1 MYLST
6 QKTNHGEHGA
16 HGELKN
22 CSEELIDRVLTAATA
37 VHRELGPG
45 LLESVYKRALM
56 MELADARIPAERE
69 VETPVRYRGR
79 DLGVGFRADIIV
91 ADCLLLE
98 LKCIDSVSPIEL
110 AQVINYLKPLG
121 FKRGSII
128 NFKRRLLKEGIR
140 RVSI

>member
-1 MYLST
+1 MYFPT
-6 QKTNHGEHGA
+6 KTTNHGEHGA
-16 HGELKN
+16 HGDLKD
-22 CSEELIDRVLTAATA
+22 CSEDLIDRVLTAATN

-56 MELADARIPAERE
+56 VEFAEARIPAERE
-69 VETPVRYRGR
+69 VEIPVKYHGR
-79 DLGVGFRADIIV
+79 DLGVGFRAHIIV

-98 LKCIDSVSPIEL
+98 LKCLDSITPIEL
-110 AQVINYLKPLG
+110 AQVIDYLKLIG
-121 FKRGSII
+121 FKRGYII

>member
-1 MYLST
+1 MYFARREA
-6 QKTNHGEHGA
+6 NHGEHGA
-16 HGELKN
+16 HGELKD
-22 CSEELIDRVLTAATA
+22 CSEELIDRVLTAATN

-56 MELADARIPAERE
+56 VEFAEAKIPAERE
-69 VETPVRYRGR
+69 VESPVLYHGK

-98 LKCIDSVSPIEL
+98 LKCLDTITSIEL
-110 AQVINYLKPLG
+110 AQVINYLKLLR
-121 FKRGSII
+121 FKRGYIL
-128 NFKRRLLKEGIR
+128 NFKRQLLKEGIR